1 MSDPTSSADG
11 PAPIGPATAAVP
23 SVDVARIPREIWVL
37 IVAAFVIAIGF
48 GLITPVLP
56 AYARSFDVGVTAAT
70 IVVSAFAFMR
80 LVFAPAGGALITRLG
95 ERWVYLVGLL
105 IVAASSAATAFAANY
120 WQLLVFRGLGGIGS
134 TMFTVSAMA
143 LIVRLAPPTIRG
155 KVSSAYGS
163 AFLIGNIAGPILG
176 GFLARLGMQVP
187 FLVYAAALVIATAIV
202 ATQLSHASLQPPPG
216 SAPKP
221 AMTVREALDDSAYR
235 AALVSGFANGW
246 ANFGVR
252 VALTPLFIAAALGD
266 DPRLPGIALALFAAG
281 NAGGLMLAGRRS
293 DLLGRRPLILTGL
306 AISAVATAAFG
317 FLHSFPLIV
326 VASLIGGAG
335 AGVLNPA
342 QQASLAD
349 VVGNERGGGKVLAAF
364 QMAQDTGTIF
374 GPIVTGMVV
383 DAFGYAPAFILAGV
397 VAAIAFVA
405 WLPARET
412 LHRAPAA

>member
-1 MSDPTSSADG
+1 MSDPTSSADEPVSVG
-11 PAPIGPATAAVP
+11 SATAAVP
-23 SVDVARIPREIWVL
+23 SAEAARIPREIWVL
-37 IVAAFVIAIGF
+37 VVAAFVIAIGF

-56 AYARSFDVGVTAAT
+56 AYARSFNVGVTAAT

-80 LVFAPAGGALITRLG
+80 LVFAPAGGVLITRLG

-187 FLVYAAALVIATAIV
+187 FLVYAVALVIATAIV

-216 SAPKP
+216 AVPLP
-221 AMTVREALDDSAYR
+221 PMTVREALDDSAYR

-281 NAGGLMLAGRRS
+281 NAGGLLLAGRRS
-293 DLLGRRPLILTGL
+293 DLLGRRPLILIGL
-306 AISAVATAAFG
+306 AISAVATAVFG
-317 FLHSFPLIV
+317 FLHTFPLIV

-349 VVGNERGGGKVLAAF
+349 VVGNERSGGKVLAAF

-374 GPIVTGMVV
+374 GPIITGMVV

-412 LHRAPAA
+412 LHRPPTA